1 MPEPDT
7 GPGAYDNALAAIREH
22 ADALAAALDVWQDRD
37 APDARARRCA
47 NDAINAIDETLR
59 QLHLVRA
66 RLTGEIR
73 AYDDATAARV
83 DELLRKDHGEAGQ

>member
-7 GPGAYDNALAAIREH
+7 GPGAYDAALEALRSHER
-22 ADALAAALDVWQDRD
+22 ALAAALDVWQDRD
-37 APDARARRCA
+37 AQDARARRCA
-47 NDAINAIDETLR
+47 NDAMDAIDAALR
-59 QLHLVRA
+59 ELHDMRN

-83 DELLRKDHGEAGQ
+83 DELLRKDRGEAGQ